1 MGGHY
6 LFLEKL
12 CIIYIL
18 YVFFGIPKKPL
29 PVFHR
34 LNCLKEI
41 PNGERKKKLS
51 LKFFETQ
58 ATL

>member
-1 MGGHY
+1 M
-6 LFLEKL
+6 L
-12 CIIYIL
+12 
-18 YVFFGIPKKPL
+18 FFGIPKKPL

-51 LKFFETQ
+51 LKLFETQ